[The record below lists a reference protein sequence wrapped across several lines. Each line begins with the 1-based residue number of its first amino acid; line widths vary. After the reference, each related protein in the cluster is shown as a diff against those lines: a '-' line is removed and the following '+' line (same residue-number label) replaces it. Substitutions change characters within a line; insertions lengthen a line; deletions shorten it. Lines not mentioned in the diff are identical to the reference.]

1 MHCVSCG
8 SSRQAE
14 FSAEINLHFGGLQNL
29 DTPSMLQF
37 SKVWVCLDC
46 GFSRFSIPEAELKKL
61 DGAEETRGSSHRRS
75 SPSRSHSAAQG

>member
-14 FSAEINLHFGGLQNL
+14 FDAEINLHFSGLQNL

-37 SKVWVCLDC
+37 PKVWVCLDC
-46 GFSRFSIPEAELKKL
+46 GFSRFCIPETELERL
-61 DGAEETRGSSHRRS
+61 GGATKTREVSRKNTL
-75 SPSRSHSAAQG
+75 SRSNSAAQG